1 MDADQAGRRVA
12 AAERALRAALH
23 LDPVDFA
30 EFVEADAR
38 TRAIDA
44 VDEDGD
50 RTFEAGVVAD
60 GADAADARRA
70 IGFRSGRRDE
80 QRRGDLVELAN
91 VVGAAVLHRLGPD
104 RRNGDGNVGQR
115 LRTAR
120 RSEEPTSELQSLMR

>member
-1 MDADQAGRRVA
+1 MRISDWSSDVCSSDLAGRRVA

-50 RTFEAGVVAD
+50 RTFEAGVVDD
-60 GADAADARRA
+60 GADAAD
-70 IGFRSGRRDE
+70 
-80 QRRGDLVELAN
+80 
-91 VVGAAVLHRLGPD
+91 
-104 RRNGDGNVGQR
+104 
-115 LRTAR
+115 
-120 RSEEPTSELQSLMR
+120 RSEERRLGKECVRQCRFRWAPVH

>member
-1 MDADQAGRRVA
+1 MEPLVPYTRLFLSDLAGAAEFKGGLLRIDADQAGRRVA

-44 VDEDGD
+44 VDEAGD
-50 RTFEAGVVAD
+50 RTFQAGVVAD

-70 IGFRSGRRDE
+70 IGLRSGPRDE
-80 QRRGDLVELAN
+80 HPPERT
-91 VVGAAVLHRLGPD
+91 
-104 RRNGDGNVGQR
+104 NVGTGKR
-115 LRTAR
+115 
-120 RSEEPTSELQSLMR
+120 

>member
-38 TRAIDA
+38 TRAIVA

-70 IGFRSGRRDE
+70 IGFRSARRTE
-80 QRRGDLVELAN
+80 VATSCRSVTSTPPSPE
-91 VVGAAVLHRLGPD
+91 
-104 RRNGDGNVGQR
+104 
-115 LRTAR
+115 
-120 RSEEPTSELQSLMR
+120 RSEERRVGKECVSTCRSRGSPYH